1 MSHCHNE
8 HSHSHS
14 HDDSHSHS
22 HGGDEHN
29 HDHTDDLTPALQYSL
44 YQHID
49 FDQVT
54 TYNEREA
61 GSGRGVVRKTW
72 GERMSEVPVVVSEA
86 GRRVLVRVV
95 FTGQVRLHSIL
106 IRTST
111 SPSAPRTLKLFTNRA
126 DLDLLSIRDVQPVQ
140 ELHIP
145 QSNGVQEIPVKRA
158 KFARVQDLSLYFERN
173 YSSAED
179 EEDSDDEESGSEGE
193 GEEGGD
199 GGDGKTRIYYLGFKG
214 DWMALGK
221 APEGILYEAAANPR
235 DHRVKGMG
243 EREVGSRL

>member
-1 MSHCHNE
+1 MSNCHSE
-8 HSHSHS
+8 HSS
-14 HDDSHSHS
+14 HDHDHSHS
-22 HGGDEHN
+22 HGGDE

-54 TYNEREA
+54 THNERET

-72 GERMSEVPVVVSEA
+72 GERMSEVPVVVSEN

-95 FTGQVRLHSIL
+95 FTGQVRLHAIL
-106 IRTST
+106 LRTST

-126 DLDLLSIRDVQPVQ
+126 DLDLLSIRDMEPMQ
-140 ELHIP
+140 ELHLP

-158 KFARVQDLSLYFERN
+158 KFSRVQDLSLYFEGN
-173 YSSAED
+173 YSMAEG
-179 EEDSDDEESGSEGE
+179 EVEDSEDSEGE
-193 GEEGGD
+193 GD
-199 GGDGKTRIYYLGFKG
+199 GEGDGKTRIYYLGFKG

-235 DHRVKGMG
+235 DHRVRGVG
-243 EREVGSRL
+243 EREVGRGLG